1 MNNAVFGKTIE
12 NVRKHRDIKL
22 VTTERRRNYL
32 VSEPNYQTKKFF
44 TENLLAIE
52 MKKTEILINKPVCLE
67 LSILELSKILMY
79 EFWYDYVKP
88 KYGKKA
94 KLCWKDTDSFIV
106 YIKTDDIY
114 KDIAVNVETKLETW
128 INVIKDESGGK
139 IMTKLVELR
148 AKTYRYS
155 INDGNEDKKAKD
167 TKKCVIKRKLKFENY
182 KNCLEANQLYN
193 KINYL
198 EKNKNWQRQS

>member
-1 MNNAVFGKTIE
+1 MKKVHRVIKFNQNAWLKPYIDMNTDLRKKAKNDFETDFLKLINNAVFGKTME

-114 KDIAVNVETKLETW
+114 KDIAEDVETRFDTS
-128 INVIKDESGGK
+128 NYES
-139 IMTKLVELR
+139 ECN
-148 AKTYRYS
+148 S
-155 INDGNEDKKAKD
+155 I
-167 TKKCVIKRKLKFENY
+167 
-182 KNCLEANQLYN
+182 
-193 KINYL
+193 
-198 EKNKNWQRQS
+198 